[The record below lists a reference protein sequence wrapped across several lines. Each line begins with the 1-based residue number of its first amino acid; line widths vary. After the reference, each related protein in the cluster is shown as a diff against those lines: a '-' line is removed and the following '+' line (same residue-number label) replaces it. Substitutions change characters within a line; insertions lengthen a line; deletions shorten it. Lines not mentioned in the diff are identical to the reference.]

1 MLASRLLLLGRLDKA
16 SEKTVS
22 LTEIFPARRGDA
34 QIYLIDKGIADMKKV
49 FSKRT
54 LIIMFFPVVFVLI
67 ILTLGLPQRLL
78 TAVRVGEEKYNIAA
92 YNYYYYE
99 AYYGFANE
107 NYDHLDEIGLNI
119 NQDLRRQNYDAD
131 TTWAEH
137 FRTVTLEDMR
147 EYTILRC
154 EAAQAGFDASEEI
167 GDKRAESEALLR
179 EACIQNNISDVDKY
193 LSQLYDA
200 GMTEDIY
207 YTQLANRTL
216 AEAYRTE
223 LMVQLAPSDSEV
235 EAYKEEHY
243 TDGEYATADVV
254 IAYFS
259 PAQDRVTGEKEE
271 RQWNNAETLALAAQ
285 ARAGELGGDLAAFE
299 TVAAQ
304 FSQLEDE
311 DVADG
316 HYTGLTRDDL
326 EETLRDW
333 CYDSARKAGDNTVLR
348 GETGWYLIYF
358 NGYGESNLTLR
369 AREDLLQ
376 ERYEAWLAERKL
388 SYPLETSAIPMI
400 IAR

>member
-1 MLASRLLLLGRLDKA
+1 
-16 SEKTVS
+16 
-22 LTEIFPARRGDA
+22 
-34 QIYLIDKGIADMKKV
+34 MKKV
-49 FSKRT
+49 FSKRN

-78 TAVRVGEEKYNIAA
+78 TAVRVGEENYNIAA

-137 FRTVTLEDMR
+137 FRSVTLEDMR

-154 EAAQAGFDASEEI
+154 EAAGAGFDASEEI
-167 GDKRAESEALLR
+167 VAKRAEHEALIR
-179 EACIQNNISDVDKY
+179 EACISNNITDVNKY

-216 AEAYRTE
+216 AEAYRIE
-223 LMVQLAPSDSEV
+223 VMAQLAPSDSEV

-243 TDGEYATADVV
+243 TDGEYATVDVV

-271 RQWNNAETLALAAQ
+271 RQWNNAEALAIAAQ
-285 ARAGELGGDLAAFE
+285 ERAEELGGGLTAFE
-299 TVAAQ
+299 TVAAR

-316 HYTGLTRDDL
+316 HYTGLTRDDP
-326 EETLRDW
+326 EGALRDW
-333 CYDSARKAGDNTVLR
+333 CYDSARKVGDSAVLR

-369 AREDLLQ
+369 AREELLQ
-376 ERYEAWLAERKL
+376 ERYEAWLAEREL
-388 SYPLETSAIPMI
+388 SYPLETSAIPMM